1 MIAALSFLTPIGGA
15 RTPTAAAVP
24 WFPVVGL
31 LVGLGVGGVWWGAGE
46 LWPPLVAAALAVAAD
61 LVLTGMLHLDGVA
74 DSADGLL
81 PHLDRPRR
89 LEVMADPTVGAFGVS
104 VVAGVLLLRW
114 SALASMAPDPW
125 LVAGLWSL
133 SRTLMAAVTMTVPY
147 ARPGGLAQAFA
158 GASRI
163 TILLGWL
170 LAAVVLAL
178 AVEEPAIV
186 VLPAAWAGGGA
197 VVLLARARIGGY
209 TGDVLGAAGVVTETV
224 GLLVAS
230 ARW

>member
-1 MIAALSFLTPIGGA
+1 MIAALSFLTPLGGA

-31 LVGLGVGGVWWGAGE
+31 LVGAAVGGVWWGAGE
-46 LWPPLVAAALAVAAD
+46 LWPPMVSAALAILAD
-61 LVLTGMLHLDGVA
+61 LLLTGMLHVDGLV

-81 PHLDRPRR
+81 PHLDERRR
-89 LEVMADPTVGAFGVS
+89 LEVMAEPTVGAFGVA
-104 VVAGVLLLRW
+104 VVVGVLLLRW
-114 SALASMAPDPW
+114 ATLSSMSPDVW

-147 ARPGGLAQAFA
+147 VRPGGLASAFA
-158 GASRI
+158 GAPKA
-163 TILLGWL
+163 TIAFGWL
-170 LAAVVLAL
+170 LAVVVLAL
-178 AVEEPAIV
+178 TLEEPAIA
-186 VLPAAWAGGGA
+186 VLPAAWAAGGA

-209 TGDVLGAAGVVTETV
+209 TGDVLGAAGVLTETV

>member
-1 MIAALSFLTPIGGA
+1 MAALAFLTPIGGA

-24 WFPVVGL
+24 WFPLVGF

-46 LWPPLVAAALAVAAD
+46 LWPPLVAAALAVLAD
-61 LVLTGMLHLDGVA
+61 LALTGMLHVDGLV
-74 DSADGLL
+74 DGADGLL
-81 PHLDRPRR
+81 PHLDRARR
-89 LEVMADPTVGAFGVS
+89 LEVMAEPTVGAFGVA
-104 VVAGVLLLRW
+104 VAAAVLVLRW
-114 SALASMAPDPW
+114 ATLASMTPDPW
-125 LVAGLWSL
+125 LLAGLWCL
-133 SRTLMAAVTMTVPY
+133 SRTLMAAVMLTVPY
-147 ARPGGLAQAFA
+147 ARPGGLASAFA
-158 GASRI
+158 GAPKA
-163 TILLGWL
+163 TIALGWL

-178 AVEEPAIV
+178 ALEAPAIA

-209 TGDVLGAAGVVTETV
+209 TGDVLGAAGVLTETV